1 ADDAPPAAGG
11 AGGEGERTLGAG
23 PGERAVE
30 VPEFSP
36 LPDTGRFLET
46 IRPWLE
52 QRGFAVETRTGE
64 AATEEAAQGAAGAR
78 LVQFATHGYFTGGTG
93 ELRAAGAGVS
103 GYVRSMLILAGA
115 NRRDQPRVWVRAG
128 DALLT
133 PAEAAARGLSA
144 EQIAAGRTEVS
155 NGLLTAL
162 EVLGMDLSGTELVG
176 LTACETG
183 LGETT
188 AGEGV
193 IGLRRAF
200 LLAGARSVV
209 MSLWEVPLA
218 ETMALHERFY
228 RGWLGEGAGRFEAF
242 AAARAAA
249 LAGARAERNGA
260 GHPFYWAGFIYAGD
274 PGDAPPAPPAR

>member
-1 ADDAPPAAGG
+1 
-11 AGGEGERTLGAG
+11 
-23 PGERAVE
+23 
-30 VPEFSP
+30 
-36 LPDTGRFLET
+36 
-46 IRPWLE
+46 
-52 QRGFAVETRTGE
+52 
-64 AATEEAAQGAAGAR
+64 
-78 LVQFATHGYFTGGTG
+78 
-93 ELRAAGAGVS
+93 
-103 GYVRSMLILAGA
+103 MLILAGA
-115 NRRDQPRVWVRAG
+115 NRRDQPRVWVRTG

-133 PAEAAARGLSA
+133 PTEAAARGLTA

-228 RGWLGEGAGRFEAF
+228 RGWLADGQGRFEAF
-242 AAARAAA
+242 ASARAAA
-249 LAGARAERNGA
+249 LAEARTQRNGA
-260 GHPFYWAGFIYAGD
+260 AHPFYWAGFIYAGD
-274 PGDAPPAPPAR
+274 PGDAPPTAPAR